1 MNKVTFMNKI
11 VYIVGGLYQPSG
23 MGQVLSCKVNY
34 LATHTNW
41 QLYVVLTERADLPFF
56 YKLNP
61 NIQFVNF
68 NINFDE
74 LDTMPLII
82 KIREYHKKQ
91 NTYKKKLTS
100 FLMKVKPNITVSA
113 VRREINFINDIPD
126 GSRKIGEI
134 HFEKQFYR
142 HFDKSYLPDCVNK
155 WITEKWQ
162 GALIKQLARLDK
174 FVILTEEDAR
184 NWCMLSNK
192 AVIPNP
198 LTKYPDVHSCQNSK
212 TVISVGRYDPVKGF
226 DMLIDAW
233 AVVSNTHPDWR
244 LKIIGPGDKTPY
256 LEQIKRLNLEHYI
269 SCRDASD
276 RIYDEMAE
284 ASFYVLSSRSEGFGL
299 VLVEAM
305 AVGLPCVAFS
315 CSPGPRDI
323 VSDHQDGML
332 VEKNNVHKLAEAIC
346 FMIEHDKERQEY
358 AAQARAN
365 SERYRIENIMY
376 KWISLFRD
384 VMGD

>member
-1 MNKVTFMNKI
+1 MKKI
-11 VYIVGGLYQPSG
+11 VYIIGGLYQPSG

-34 LATHTNW
+34 LAVHTDW
-41 QLYVVLTERADLPFF
+41 QIYVVLTERSELPFF
-56 YKLNP
+56 YKLDP
-61 NIQFVNF
+61 NIQYVNF

-74 LDTMPLII
+74 LDTMHLFN
-82 KIREYHKKQ
+82 KMRAYHEKQ
-91 NTYKKKLTS
+91 TAYKQKLTS
-100 FLMKVKPNITVSA
+100 YLMEVRPNITVSA

-126 GSRKIGEI
+126 GSHKIGEI

-142 HFDKSYLPDCVNK
+142 HFDNPYLPGFVNK

-162 GALIKQLARLDK
+162 GELIKQLARLDI
-174 FVILTEEDAR
+174 FVILTEEDSS
-184 NWCMLSNK
+184 NWDMLSNK
-192 AVIPNP
+192 TVIPNP
-198 LTKYPDVHSCQNSK
+198 LTKYPDVHSSQKSK

-233 AVVSNTHPDWR
+233 AIVSNTHPDWR

-256 LEQIKRLNLEHYI
+256 MEQVKRLKLEQYV
-269 SCRDASD
+269 SCMGASN

-315 CSPGPRDI
+315 CSPGPRSI
-323 VSDHQDGML
+323 VSHHQNGIL
-332 VEKNNVHKLAEAIC
+332 VEKDNVLKLAEAIC
-346 FMIEHDKERQEY
+346 YMIENNLIREEY
-358 AAQARAN
+358 AVQAQIDAA
-365 SERYRIENIMY
+365 RYRVENIMQ
-376 KWISLFRD
+376 KWITLFD
-384 VMGD
+384 MIM

>member
-1 MNKVTFMNKI
+1 MKKI

-34 LATHTNW
+34 LAEHTDW
-41 QLYVVLTERADLPFF
+41 QIYVVLTERPDMPFF
-56 YKLNP
+56 YKLSP
-61 NIQFVNF
+61 KVKFVNF
-68 NINFDE
+68 DINFDE
-74 LDTMPLII
+74 LDTMPLLK
-82 KIREYHKKQ
+82 KISAYRKKQ
-91 NTYKKKLTS
+91 AAYKKKLTS
-100 FLMKVKPNITVSA
+100 YLMEIRPDITVTA
-113 VRREINFINDIPD
+113 IRREINFINDISD
-126 GSRKIGEI
+126 GSHKIGEI

-142 HFDKSYLPDCVNK
+142 NFYKPYLLDFVNK

-184 NWCMLSNK
+184 NWDMLSNK
-192 AVIPNP
+192 MVIPNP
-198 LTKYPDVHSCQNSK
+198 LTKYPDVHSSQNSK

-233 AVVSNTHPDWR
+233 AIVVHRHPDWNLR
-244 LKIIGPGDKTPY
+244 IVGPGNKTSY
-256 LEQIKRLNLEHYI
+256 QEQVKRLCLEKSI
-269 SCRDASD
+269 SCRGASD

-315 CSPGPRDI
+315 CSPGPRSI
-323 VSDHQDGML
+323 ISHQRNGIL
-332 VEKNNVHKLAEAIC
+332 VEKDNVHKLANAIC
-346 FMIEHDKERQEY
+346 YMIENDDERHKY
-358 AAQARAN
+358 AEQAIID
-365 SERYRIENIMY
+365 SEQYSVENIMQ
-376 KWISLFRD
+376 KWITLFET
-384 VMGD
+384 VM